1 MTSTSFGP
9 RGLVELFVDGET
21 GVARVQINWFAI
33 GPCSLVDARAFA
45 TDLAAAINSVDPNA
59 RTNSAVFS
67 HAEMRPLLDL
77 VKERLEGLTGTSPPE
92 GVEDP
97 GWERAVSVHQ
107 RLQAKLVALL
117 PKGG

>member
-1 MTSTSFGP
+1 MNPTVFGV
-9 RGLVELFVDGET
+9 RGLVELYPLHPDP
-21 GVARVQINWFAI
+21 QINWFAI
-33 GPCSLVDARAFA
+33 GPCSLVEARAFA

-59 RTNSAVFS
+59 RTDSAVFS

-97 GWERAVSVHQ
+97 GWERAVSACRHL
-107 RLQAKLVALL
+107 REKLVTLL
-117 PKGG
+117 PEEG